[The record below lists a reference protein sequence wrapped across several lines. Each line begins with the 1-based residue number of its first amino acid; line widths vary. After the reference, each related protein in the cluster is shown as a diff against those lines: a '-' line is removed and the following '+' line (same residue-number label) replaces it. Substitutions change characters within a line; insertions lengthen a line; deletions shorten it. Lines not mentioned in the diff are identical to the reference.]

1 MATNLPLATHADK
14 AASYLLVG
22 PREAFARLVA
32 QDLDPY
38 DAYCTAYEKTPKED
52 WEVLSCRST
61 ACNILKQ
68 TKVVL
73 RIQELR
79 QPVIRKLQK
88 KIEYGL
94 THALTECQTAYD
106 LAFSQADPKA
116 MLKATEMKARL
127 SKLLSD
133 EVNVN
138 HRFGILDETTT
149 EELLEMRKLVQRR
162 KAGQKTLGV
171 GVVVEGQV
179 VSDDGVGPLSGEGQR
194 VPSEAES
201 WTPS

>member
-1 MATNLPLATHADK
+1 MATNLPLAVADK
-14 AASYLLVG
+14 AGSYLLVG
-22 PREAFARLVA
+22 NREHFARLVA
-32 QDLDPY
+32 QDVDPV

-52 WEVLSCRST
+52 WEVLSCRS
-61 ACNILKQ
+61 AASRLLSQ
-68 TKVVL
+68 TKVIL
-73 RIQELR
+73 RVQELR
-79 QPVIRKLQK
+79 EPVIRKLQK

-133 EVNVN
+133 EVNVT
-138 HRFGILDETTT
+138 HRFGILDEAST

-162 KAGQKTLGV
+162 KAGQKALGA
-171 GVVVEGQV
+171 GVVVEGQIV
-179 VSDDGVGPLSGEGQR
+179 KDEGVGPLSVEGER